1 MEEYERVWLAV
12 EVPGSARAATKRTT
26 YSLLMDYDEGY
37 EVASRPQRLNRF

>member
-26 YSLLMDYDEGY
+26 CSLVTDYDGD
-37 EVASRPQRLNRF
+37 